1 MNQIVVIWLICIV
14 LSNLFVISAS
24 AANEGKKRVEDAQ
37 KIFFNCQIKNVQI
50 IDDHDSDAR
59 TVALAL
65 TNHCGEEYASWNKLF
80 ARYNFDTHNEQRM
93 FSVEQDSDALRIDAS
108 IQIVDLHRRGQL
120 PPKIP

>member
-1 MNQIVVIWLICIV
+1 MNQRAITRSICMV

-24 AANEGKKRVEDAQ
+24 AANEGKKSVEEAQ
-37 KIFFNCQIKNVQI
+37 KLFFNCQIENVQI

-59 TVALAL
+59 TLALAL
-65 TNHCGEEYASWNKLF
+65 TNHCGGEYASWNKLF
-80 ARYNFDTHNEQRM
+80 ARHNFDTYNEQRM

-120 PPKIP
+120 PPKMP